1 MADDD
6 IGDIEVLDHID
17 RLRQWRQQYP
27 KRNYVGSQLVEV
39 SGDLPRSQQKL
50 TAGHVYSTRRAA
62 GGTAS
67 GAPGAASGAPPKKKK
82 KKPYYFE
89 VVIVPFSQQV
99 IPGSQD
105 AVQRPDVPGDRYKI
119 EPDLFQ
125 YTDRVSGQTHQHTTS
140 IGRMMALATSHPLV
154 AEGSTT
160 CYLLQSSRDE
170 QNKVD
175 DEGRVTSGP
184 SHVLSMSLVGTLK
197 VFQVGLKTGPGP
209 ELFALHWTTQGK
221 DWTQY
226 SWLAARNVFFDII
239 ELDASHFLPA
249 PPRQPE
255 FDVPLSDESSDS
267 SSDDEKKRP
276 GSSTSTSSESESE
289 SESSAGD
296 NDEVAPER
304 GEQAGA
310 ASGALHG
317 ATQQSELDAMYA
329 EKDKVVVQRARTAI
343 RQHQVHFGD
352 TEWPEETYMWLEEA
366 ACVIER
372 RKRLIKLFFELRR
385 ECATFPSEGAILTGI
400 PHLNRAHPDTPFDVA
415 RAFSTHKLHYQ
426 AKLDTLLEHTGFDDM
441 NCPFCRLW
449 PNLHPVAG
457 KVIHVD
463 RRHPVWDVLHR
474 DFDVDTIPKFLRH
487 LFTKHDGEARL
498 LGATSWT
505 PMDTDVRHPKFWSYQ
520 FARSPE
526 MRRWLYYRNKNKSLR
541 TQWLEYSDVNW
552 VLDQEGED
560 RTLLIRRVRAASGA
574 TALFEIITGGRVVT
588 LAQMMCYGLNEKC
601 TCFDVYSSYM
611 DLPIVIHKRVHS
623 EQGAPSRDA
632 KRAKTA

>member
-1 MADDD
+1 MADDDD
-6 IGDIEVLDHID
+6 IGDIEVLDRID

-27 KRNYVGSQLVEV
+27 KRNYVGFQLVEV

-82 KKPYYFE
+82 KKKPYSFE

-119 EPDLFQ
+119 DPDLFQ

-197 VFQVGLKTGPGP
+197 VFEVGLKTGPVP
-209 ELFALHWTTQGK
+209 ELFMLHWTTQGK
-221 DWTQY
+221 DWTQD

-352 TEWPEETYMWLEEA
+352 TEWPEETYMWLEE
-366 ACVIER
+366 R
-372 RKRLIKLFFELRR
+372 R
-385 ECATFPSEGAILTGI
+385 A
-400 PHLNRAHPDTPFDVA
+400 
-415 RAFSTHKLHYQ
+415 
-426 AKLDTLLEHTGFDDM
+426 
-441 NCPFCRLW
+441 
-449 PNLHPVAG
+449 
-457 KVIHVD
+457 
-463 RRHPVWDVLHR
+463 
-474 DFDVDTIPKFLRH
+474 
-487 LFTKHDGEARL
+487 
-498 LGATSWT
+498 
-505 PMDTDVRHPKFWSYQ
+505 
-520 FARSPE
+520 
-526 MRRWLYYRNKNKSLR
+526 
-541 TQWLEYSDVNW
+541 
-552 VLDQEGED
+552 
-560 RTLLIRRVRAASGA
+560 
-574 TALFEIITGGRVVT
+574 
-588 LAQMMCYGLNEKC
+588 
-601 TCFDVYSSYM
+601 
-611 DLPIVIHKRVHS
+611 
-623 EQGAPSRDA
+623 
-632 KRAKTA
+632 

>member
-6 IGDIEVLDHID
+6 IGDIEVLDLQG
-17 RLRQWRQQYP
+17 RLEQWRHQQHP
-27 KRNYVGSQLVEV
+27 KRNYVGSQLVEA
-39 SGDLPRSQQKL
+39 SGALPRSQQEQI
-50 TAGHVYSTRRAA
+50 AGGHVYSPARRAA

-105 AVQRPDVPGDRYKI
+105 AVQRPDVPGDRCKI
-119 EPDLFQ
+119 DPDLFQ

-140 IGRMMALATSHPLV
+140 IGRMMALARSHPLV
-154 AEGSTT
+154 VEGSTT
-160 CYLLQSSRDE
+160 CWLLRSSRDE
-170 QNKVD
+170 QKKVD

-184 SHVLSMSLVGTLK
+184 SVVLSMSLVGTLK
-197 VFQVGLKTGPGP
+197 VFQVGLKTGPVP
-209 ELFALHWTTQGK
+209 ELFMLHWTTQGK
-221 DWTQY
+221 DWTQD

-255 FDVPLSDESSDS
+255 FDVSLSDESD

-352 TEWPEETYMWLEEA
+352 TEWPEETYMWLEE
-366 ACVIER
+366 R
-372 RKRLIKLFFELRR
+372 R
-385 ECATFPSEGAILTGI
+385 A
-400 PHLNRAHPDTPFDVA
+400 
-415 RAFSTHKLHYQ
+415 
-426 AKLDTLLEHTGFDDM
+426 
-441 NCPFCRLW
+441 
-449 PNLHPVAG
+449 
-457 KVIHVD
+457 
-463 RRHPVWDVLHR
+463 
-474 DFDVDTIPKFLRH
+474 
-487 LFTKHDGEARL
+487 
-498 LGATSWT
+498 
-505 PMDTDVRHPKFWSYQ
+505 
-520 FARSPE
+520 
-526 MRRWLYYRNKNKSLR
+526 
-541 TQWLEYSDVNW
+541 
-552 VLDQEGED
+552 
-560 RTLLIRRVRAASGA
+560 
-574 TALFEIITGGRVVT
+574 
-588 LAQMMCYGLNEKC
+588 
-601 TCFDVYSSYM
+601 
-611 DLPIVIHKRVHS
+611 
-623 EQGAPSRDA
+623 
-632 KRAKTA
+632 